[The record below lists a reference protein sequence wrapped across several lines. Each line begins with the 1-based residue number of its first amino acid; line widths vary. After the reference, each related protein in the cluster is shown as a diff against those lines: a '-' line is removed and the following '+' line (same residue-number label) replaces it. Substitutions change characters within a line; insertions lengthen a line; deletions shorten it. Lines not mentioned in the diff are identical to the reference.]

1 MKHPSRSPVQK
12 KNAVTSEP
20 LPLSP
25 RTSRGTR
32 YGSSRRRRTP
42 PSPSQPRPAST
53 PLLRG
58 RHPTTAAL
66 STHPHPLTQLSL
78 RRRHLDLVRSIPAAR
93 ITLLLCSPRAAVFTH
108 PAGFAAP
115 RWQGLR
121 SPPTPA
127 TPAVHLRH
135 LPSPHAQL
143 CLLDEFV
150 LLEDDRFFLKLQG
163 RLPSSSLPPW
173 DAMEM
178 KLPSTRVGIQGHV
191 GERGG
196 PWRRCSAPT
205 LPASYYKMSF
215 IVCACIAAAMCVS
228 KKGSSLQQSHD
239 MDMFFHH
246 NWIFGFTRL
255 IGGGCCC
262 CCFSS
267 SSSSRP
273 SDGGGCVQAMEAMM
287 STRGRL
293 LLQPR

>member
-178 KLPSTRVGIQGHV
+178 KLPSTREFKGMWEREEVH
-191 GERGG
+191 GEDALLQPSLPPTTRCLLLCVLVLQQPSAAAAAGRVTVVAVCR
-196 PWRRCSAPT
+196 PWRR
-205 LPASYYKMSF
+205 
-215 IVCACIAAAMCVS
+215 
-228 KKGSSLQQSHD
+228 
-239 MDMFFHH
+239 
-246 NWIFGFTRL
+246 
-255 IGGGCCC
+255 
-262 CCFSS
+262 
-267 SSSSRP
+267 
-273 SDGGGCVQAMEAMM
+273 
-287 STRGRL
+287 
-293 LLQPR
+293 